1 MNTKNTSLYRASRPQ
16 VKIKVVGYIN
26 LIGRNRAECKKGA
39 IRVYKTKGARTLA
52 VKIAKLKQAAQRAK
66 AFAASFLKSAR
77 LESAVN
83 DARKAMQQGYKQFL
97 THAEKFTLYVDFCKA
112 VNSLRTFKYSLP
124 SSLRVNLF

>member
-16 VKIKVVGYIN
+16 IAVKTIGYIN
-26 LIGRNRAECKKGA
+26 LVGKNRAECKKGA

-83 DARKAMQQGYKQFL
+83 DTRKAMKEGYR
-97 THAEKFTLYVDFCKA
+97 DM
-112 VNSLRTFKYSLP
+112 
-124 SSLRVNLF
+124 